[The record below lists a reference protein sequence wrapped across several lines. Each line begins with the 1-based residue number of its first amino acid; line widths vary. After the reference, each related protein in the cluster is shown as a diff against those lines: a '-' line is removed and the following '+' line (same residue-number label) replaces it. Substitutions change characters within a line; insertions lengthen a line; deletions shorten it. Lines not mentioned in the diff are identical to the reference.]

1 MAWSKPRADLPGP
14 RKLGPYPDREL
25 DCQEG
30 LEQGFLALI
39 ERAEA
44 AGWVRLE
51 IYAALIE
58 LIDHHA
64 TADRALESDD
74 DNLAKTKRSRQ

>member
-1 MAWSKPRADLPGP
+1 MVRDKPRADVPGP

-30 LEQGFLALI
+30 LEQGFLALV

-44 AGWVRLE
+44 SGWVRLE

-74 DNLAKTKRSRQ
+74 DNLAKAKRSRQ

>member
-1 MAWSKPRADLPGP
+1 MGWSKLHADLPGP
-14 RKLGPYPDREL
+14 RKLGPYPDRDL
-25 DCQEG
+25 DCQQE
-30 LEQGFLALI
+30 LEKGFLALV
-39 ERAEA
+39 EKAEL

-58 LIDHHA
+58 LIDHQA

-74 DNLAKTKRSRQ
+74 DNLVKAKRSQR

>member
-1 MAWSKPRADLPGP
+1 MGWKHPRADLPGP

-25 DCQEG
+25 DCQED
-30 LEQGFLALI
+30 LEKGFLALVVK
-39 ERAEA
+39 AEA

-58 LIDHHA
+58 LIDNQA

-74 DNLAKTKRSRQ
+74 DNLVKAKRSQR